1 MGVEEDL
8 CDFGGDIEGD
18 LDCALEGKSI
28 TKFEIGKGELVITWL
43 YPANRS
49 APTNEIC
56 YARSVHTYLVELL
69 DLRRPLYVNTC
80 DLTHNSLFLLFLEIR
95 CPPSV

>member
-18 LDCALEGKSI
+18 LDCALEGKS
-28 TKFEIGKGELVITWL
+28 TTEFEIGKGELVVTWF

-49 APTNEIC
+49 APTKEIC

-69 DLRRPLYVNTC
+69 DLRRPLYLNNC
-80 DLTHNSLFLLFLEIR
+80 ESTHNSLFLLFLEYR